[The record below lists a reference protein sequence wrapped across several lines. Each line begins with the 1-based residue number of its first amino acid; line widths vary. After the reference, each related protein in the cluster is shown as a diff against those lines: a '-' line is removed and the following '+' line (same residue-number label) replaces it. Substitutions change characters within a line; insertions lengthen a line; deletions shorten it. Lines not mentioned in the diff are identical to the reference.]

1 MRFNLIDLKIFCFF
15 KIKISISHI
24 YPDTDFQLPFKL
36 VTAANGSK
44 AAVQRC
50 TVGESF
56 ITIWFRLNFYSFQ
69 TAKMHLHQFGNGFNR
84 KLLFLAGPKLNF
96 QDQESSTI
104 YHLPSV
110 HCTARTPP
118 HLEATLATYS
128 APVKFSREYCFQVHT
143 NSTFFSD
150 RITGNVKLLKL
161 KKRCTPH
168 NISCFKL
175 HGNAVFT
182 RRILVASSFDSCS
195 PK

>member
-1 MRFNLIDLKIFCFF
+1 MVLMGI
-15 KIKISISHI
+15 
-24 YPDTDFQLPFKL
+24 
-36 VTAANGSK
+36 
-44 AAVQRC
+44 
-50 TVGESF
+50 
-56 ITIWFRLNFYSFQ
+56 
-69 TAKMHLHQFGNGFNR
+69 NR

-104 YHLPSV
+104 YHLASV

>member
-1 MRFNLIDLKIFCFF
+1 MVMMVI
-15 KIKISISHI
+15 
-24 YPDTDFQLPFKL
+24 
-36 VTAANGSK
+36 
-44 AAVQRC
+44 
-50 TVGESF
+50 
-56 ITIWFRLNFYSFQ
+56 
-69 TAKMHLHQFGNGFNR
+69 NR
-84 KLLFLAGPKLNF
+84 KLLFWAGPKLKF
-96 QDQESSTI
+96 QDQENSTI
-104 YHLPSV
+104 CPQCTV
-110 HCTARTPP
+110 HSTPP